1 SAGNRACTH
10 GTRRHGAALSMSAH
24 HQVVSVLLT
33 VLLGLPAVAAR
44 EPQLP
49 LPSAAGNPQSA
60 ERGPLPGPPGPLRL
74 RPAMLADNI
83 VELAGRDVVI
93 LNARVVGV
101 FEPHALLIEPA
112 VRYLEPMRFRTRLLV
127 LMRDRELQID
137 EALLVGSTVQVSGV
151 ARTLLGMKVS
161 AEVSWPA
168 QLDDKRL
175 DRLDV
180 RASVLATSIQTP
192 EGIELTAPRRD
203 R

>member
-1 SAGNRACTH
+1 VLSSCVGGPQHRQQRAQHPPRPRPTHAARQSKNSAGNRACTH

-49 LPSAAGNPQSA
+49 LPAAPGNPQSA

-74 RPAMLADNI
+74 RPAMLADNT
-83 VELAGRDVVI
+83 VGLAGRDVVI

-127 LMRDRELQID
+127 LM
-137 EALLVGSTVQVSGV
+137 
-151 ARTLLGMKVS
+151 
-161 AEVSWPA
+161 
-168 QLDDKRL
+168 
-175 DRLDV
+175 
-180 RASVLATSIQTP
+180 
-192 EGIELTAPRRD
+192 
-203 R
+203 